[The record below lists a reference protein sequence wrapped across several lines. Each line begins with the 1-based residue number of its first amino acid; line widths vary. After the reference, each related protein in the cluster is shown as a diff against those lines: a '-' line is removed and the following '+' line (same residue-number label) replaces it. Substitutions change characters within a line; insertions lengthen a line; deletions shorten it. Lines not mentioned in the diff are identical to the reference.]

1 MATVARTFP
10 RSTPRPRLRI
20 RGRTIALHA
29 FLIVVALAVADTVI
43 ITMSGVA
50 VAYPFYFM
58 VTSSFKDLLEA
69 TKNPPDVIP
78 AQLHP
83 ENYIE
88 AWNRAP
94 WGRYFVNTIFVSI
107 AVTIG
112 ELVTASLAGY
122 AFARMRFPAKSVLF
136 IVFLATLM
144 VPSEA
149 TIIPNYVLMS
159 PSRNGCLG
167 LPCLGWFDTYQVQIV
182 PFIAT
187 AFSIFLMRQ
196 FFLSI
201 PSELSDAARMDGY
214 SDFEIFWRVTLP
226 LSVPALITAGL
237 VTFLGSWNA
246 FLWPLI
252 VTTKP
257 DFRPVQVGL
266 SAFRQEAGSSYH
278 LLMAASTF
286 VIAPIVLLFLVAQRY
301 LVQGIART
309 GIRG

>member
-1 MATVARTFP
+1 MARAVPIATGVP
-10 RSTPRPRLRI
+10 RFMPHPSV
-20 RGRTIALHA
+20 GTIGKHAL
-29 FLIVVALAVADTVI
+29 LVAVA
-43 ITMSGVA
+43 GL

-58 VTSSFKDLLEA
+58 VTTSFKDLLEA
-69 TKNPPDVIP
+69 TRTPPTLLP
-78 AQLHP
+78 AELHP
-83 ENYIE
+83 ENYLD
-88 AWNRAP
+88 AWSRAP
-94 WGRYFVNTIFVSI
+94 WGRYFLNTIFVS
-107 AVTIG
+107 VTVTVL
-112 ELVTASLAGY
+112 ELVTACLAAY
-122 AFARMRFPAKSVLF
+122 AFARMRFRGKGLLF
-136 IVFLATLM
+136 AVFLATLM
-144 VPSEA
+144 IPGEA
-149 TIIPNYVLMS
+149 TLIPNYVLMS

-182 PFIAT
+182 PFIAS

-201 PSELSDAARMDGY
+201 PSELSDAARIDGAGHLRFLW
-214 SDFEIFWRVTLP
+214 SIVLP

-237 VTFLGSWNA
+237 ITFLGSWNA
-246 FLWPLI
+246 FQWPLI
-252 VTTKP
+252 VTSRP

-286 VIAPIVLLFLVAQRY
+286 VVAPIVLLYLVAQRY

>member
-1 MATVARTFP
+1 MARAIPLVARGVP
-10 RSTPRPRLRI
+10 RFTLRLSA
-20 RGRTIALHA
+20 GTVGKHA
-29 FLIVVALAVADTVI
+29 FLIVVAGL
-43 ITMSGVA
+43 
-50 VAYPFYFM
+50 VAYPFYFT
-58 VTSSFKDLLEA
+58 VTSSFKDILEA
-69 TKNPPDVIP
+69 TRTPPTIFP
-78 AQLHP
+78 SELHP
-83 ENYIE
+83 ENYVD

-94 WGRYFVNTIFVSI
+94 WGRYFVNTIFVSVS
-107 AVTIG
+107 VTVL
-112 ELVTASLAGY
+112 ELVTACLAAY
-122 AFARMRFPAKSVLF
+122 AFARMRFRGSGLLF
-136 IVFLATLM
+136 AVFLATLM
-144 VPSEA
+144 IPGEA
-149 TIIPNYVLMS
+149 TLIPNYVLMS

-182 PFIAT
+182 PFIAS

-201 PSELSDAARMDGY
+201 PSELSDAARIDGAGHLRFLW
-214 SDFEIFWRVTLP
+214 SVVLP

-237 VTFLGSWNA
+237 ITFLGSWNA
-246 FLWPLI
+246 FQWPLI
-252 VTTKP
+252 VTSRP

-286 VIAPIVLLFLVAQRY
+286 VIAPIVLLYLAAQRY

>member
-1 MATVARTFP
+1 MVTVARTFP
-10 RSTPRPRLRI
+10 RSTPRPRLRL

-29 FLIVVALAVADTVI
+29 FLIVVAL
-43 ITMSGVA
+43 A

-69 TKNPPDVIP
+69 TKNPPDVFP

-201 PSELSDAARMDGY
+201 PSELSDAARMDGAGHLRFLW
-214 SDFEIFWRVTLP
+214 SVALP